1 MFKKWHSKKTVTAS
15 QLNFTI
21 FLFSRS
27 QLSNRGLKMFWQ
39 KWKIDR
45 YNRNA
50 IKCESHKNISFGIKN
65 KAARKR
71 EHLIQK
77 HNNSWVEM

>member
-45 YNRNA
+45 YNRTA

-65 KAARKR
+65 KAARKKR
-71 EHLIQK
+71 TFYTKTQ
-77 HNNSWVEM
+77 